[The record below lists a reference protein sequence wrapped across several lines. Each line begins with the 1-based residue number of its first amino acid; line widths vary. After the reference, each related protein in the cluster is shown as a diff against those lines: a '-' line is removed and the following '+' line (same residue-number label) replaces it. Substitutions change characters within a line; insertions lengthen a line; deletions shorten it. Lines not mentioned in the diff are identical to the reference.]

1 MLFSELYSAYYNT
14 VADILK
20 EAVDH
25 PLQDKEMKVY
35 TFNHGWNRDKLL
47 VYCPVL
53 MYFSTGFFYLYSK
66 IFTI

>member
-25 PLQDKEMKVY
+25 PLQDKEINRIIEKKAFFSMKDSRQL
-35 TFNHGWNRDKLL
+35 NCKQ
-47 VYCPVL
+47 
-53 MYFSTGFFYLYSK
+53 SE
-66 IFTI
+66 I